1 MSSPVEQAVAR
12 RSILL
17 YEPNGRVRNMH
28 TIMLHTNGYKVE
40 STGNEAEAHAMCES
54 MRPDLV
60 LVGMSEPLDLTF
72 KACERFQRRHPE
84 QRVNVSPGEGLY
96 LAPLSYNG
104 VVVLEAEASDD
115 LLEHV
120 RTLLKAAYGAP
131 AGD

>member
-1 MSSPVEQAVAR
+1 MKRPVEPTAIR

-17 YEPNGRVRNMH
+17 FEPNGRIRSMH
-28 TIMLHTNGYKVE
+28 TIMLHTHGYQVE

-72 KACERFQRRHPE
+72 QACERFQRRHPK
-84 QRVNVSPGEGLY
+84 QKIILSPGEGLA

-104 VVVLEAEASDD
+104 VVVRGGEASDD

-120 RTLLKAAYGAP
+120 RTLLKVA
-131 AGD
+131 